1 MPNNNPQGE
10 NQYTKGDHQ
19 SGRNMGSGDDNKSSK
34 SSSGSSGSH
43 KSGSGRSS
51 DDDNSS
57 SKSGSHSSRQR

>member
-10 NQYTKGDHQ
+10 NQYTKGDNP
-19 SGRNMGSGDDNKSSK
+19 SGRGMHSNDDKSSK

-51 DDDNSS
+51 DDD
-57 SKSGSHSSRQR
+57 KSGSHSSRQR